1 MSNFFKY
8 FGIFV
13 FVLIIGFVV
22 LALGFGS
29 GSEQARKDNS
39 NLVSNNTVSTQT
51 PIAQT
56 DYTVGQTI
64 ENSGRQ
70 LTVTKVT
77 RNYST
82 GNQFTMPKTGKEFVL
97 ITVSLK
103 NNGNSE
109 VMFGAFDFKV
119 QDSNGVQSTTDAST
133 YSLDDVLES
142 ANLAKGG
149 NVTGSMIFEVPKD
162 DKNLVLLYNS
172 SFWTGQ
178 QIKVKLS

>member
-1 MSNFFKY
+1 MSKFFKY
-8 FGIFV
+8 FGIFI
-13 FVLIIGFVV
+13 FVLIVLGVV
-22 LALGFGS
+22 VGMMGGS
-29 GSEQARKDNS
+29 SSNS
-39 NLVSNNTVSTQT
+39 TTNNTSVVNTANNSSEET
-51 PIAQT
+51 PIAKT
-56 DYTVGQTI
+56 DYIVGQTI

-82 GNQFTMPKTGKEFVL
+82 GNQFSVPKTGKEFVL

-109 VMFGAFDFKV
+109 VMFGGFDFKV
-119 QDSNGVQSTTDAST
+119 QDSNGVQSNTDAST
-133 YSLDDVLES
+133 YSLEDILET
-142 ANLAKGG
+142 ATLAKGG
-149 NVTGSMIFEVPKD
+149 NVAGSMIFEVPKD